1 MHNRVKGL
9 DGLRGIAV
17 LAVVIYHAEVGAFSG
32 GFLGVDIFFVL
43 SGFLITA
50 LLLRELEHTGR
61 INRAWF
67 YIKRIRRLVPA
78 LVLVIVV
85 TILITGIWI
94 PDAAFGVRRDL
105 PWALTFVLNWSYL
118 FFKESYFVTFAR
130 PPMFQHLWSL
140 AIEEQ
145 FYVVWPLVLLGL
157 ARIRPKWLSL
167 RALVFTV
174 AVVGAVLS
182 TIWMRALS
190 IRYGM
195 PIPHD
200 PSRLYFGTDTHAMS
214 LLIGCATATLWRP
227 ERQRQQL
234 TPDRLT
240 ALNALGVGGCAVISW
255 YLLRGNEFDAN
266 LYHSGFLVVAIA
278 TGVVTLVST
287 HPALRFGMIL
297 GNPILRWFGERSY
310 GIYLWHWPVFMAL
323 RPGLDVSW
331 PDAVTEITRVI
342 LVLGFAELSYRFVE
356 MPIRRGYLARTFRK
370 WRLLGVPRLGIPSVT
385 LTTAIAMMFSLSL
398 FGIARATAPD
408 AAHTSGFSGLTAI
421 DIDPT
426 PIETPKPKPSTSI
439 PVKPTHTPAPK
450 PSHVPKP
457 VVGDV
462 FPTVF
467 GDSVVLGSHSALQRV
482 LGRISIDAS
491 VGRQPSEIASRI
503 TLRKQEH
510 RLGRSVVIHMG
521 TNGYVREQDLEP
533 ILMKL
538 RDRQRVVVVNVRV
551 PRVWG
556 MPSNNNIALITQK
569 FKNVRVANWYARS
582 AGHPDYFVSDG
593 VHLTPQGAR
602 VFAYLIK
609 QTLSAP

>member
-1 MHNRVKGL
+1 MHNRVQGL

-43 SGFLITA
+43 SGFLITS
-50 LLLRELEHTGR
+50 LLLRELEHSGR
-61 INRAWF
+61 INRALF
-67 YIKRIRRLVPA
+67 YVRRIRRLVPA
-78 LVLVIVV
+78 LIFVIFVSVLV
-85 TILITGIWI
+85 TGIWI
-94 PDAAFGVRRDL
+94 PDAAYGVRRDL

-118 FFKESYFVTFAR
+118 FFEESYFVAFAR
-130 PPMFQHLWSL
+130 PAIFQHLWSL

-145 FYVVWPLVLLGL
+145 FYVIWPLVLLGSVRL
-157 ARIRPKWLSL
+157 RPKWISL
-167 RALVFTV
+167 RALVFIISIT
-174 AVVGAVLS
+174 GAILS
-182 TIWMRALS
+182 TLWMRYLA

-227 ERQRQQL
+227 ERQRLAL
-234 TPDRLT
+234 TPDRSA
-240 ALNALGVGGCAVISW
+240 ALNLIGVGACAVIIA
-255 YLLRGNEFDAN
+255 YLIRGTEFDIN
-266 LYHSGFLVVAIA
+266 LYRGGFLVVAIA
-278 TGVVTLVST
+278 TGIVTMIAT
-287 HPALRFGMIL
+287 HPALRFGVLL

-310 GIYLWHWPVFMAL
+310 GIYLWHWPIFMVL
-323 RPGLDVSW
+323 RPGLDVTW
-331 PDAVTEITRVI
+331 PDLVTECVRLL
-342 LVLGFAELSYRFVE
+342 LVFGFAELSYRFIE
-356 MPIRRGYLARTFRK
+356 MPIRRGYIARTIRK
-370 WRLLGVPRLGIPSVT
+370 WKLIGIPRLTLPTIALATSV
-385 LTTAIAMMFSLSL
+385 AVMFSLSV
-398 FGIARATAPD
+398 FGMVRATPPD

-426 PIETPKPKPSTSI
+426 PLQTAKPQPSVTTNPKPTRTPVAKPTQQ
-439 PVKPTHTPAPK
+439 VKPI
-450 PSHVPKP
+450 
-457 VVGDV
+457 VGTL

-467 GDSVVLGSHSALQRV
+467 GDSVVLGSHSALQQV
-482 LGRISIDAS
+482 LGRVSIDAA
-491 VGRQPSEIASRI
+491 VGRQPNQIADRI
-503 TLRKQEH
+503 TLRRKEQ

-533 ILMKL
+533 ILAKL
-538 RDRQRVVVVNVRV
+538 QDRQRVVVVNVRV

-556 MPSNNNIALITQK
+556 MPSNNSIAKITRK

-582 AGHPDYFVSDG
+582 AGHPNYFISDG

-609 QTLSAP
+609 KTLSEP